1 MIRLKVK
8 SKFWIE
14 DEKGHPVIGGGRILI
29 LDKIGELGSIRA
41 VADDLKMS
49 YRAVWG
55 KIRATEQRLGI
66 QLIETSPG
74 GGKNRGAR
82 LTPEA
87 EQLIEMFNQ
96 LAEQGNKQA
105 DEIFRKVFSQQKEK
119 IDPTDD

>member
-1 MIRLKVK
+1 M
-8 SKFWIE
+8 
-14 DEKGHPVIGGGRILI
+14 I

-66 QLIETSPG
+66 KLIETSPG

-87 EQLIEMFNQ
+87 EQLIEMFKE

-119 IDPTDD
+119 IDPMDE